1 MRGGDTA
8 GSGEVISRAL
18 RSLARLIPTGDRGWS
33 VVVVLDDQPSMAVWA
48 ETVEGFLTA
57 LRSSEVFADVVAF
70 PVDTSTADPGLIS
83 KGAAGQWPA
92 DNERWVVLVLTDGTG
107 AAWHSDAMLPLVHQW
122 GQRHPLALIHLLPQQ
137 QWYRTGVR
145 PRRLH
150 LQPPA
155 PGAAN
160 AALTWRL
167 RDAVPEALDDYSP
180 PAGSVPAPVL
190 EAHPHW
196 LLAWTRLL
204 LGEPATL
211 PAVLAPPAPPRG
223 LPAYEQE
230 PAPDARTRVREFTS
244 WATPTALTLATH
256 LAAAPL
262 NLPVI
267 RLVQRELVPDSG
279 PSHLAEILNSGLLHP
294 VAPRS
299 QVADA
304 GRVTFEFERGVRA
317 ELLAVG
323 RRADAVRV
331 LRVVHKHLGASV
343 PAVRGLSHAIDD
355 PDTAPLLP
363 VTPENEPFVRVERT
377 VLRALSGRYLARS
390 RRLDLALG
398 SEGTAAGT
406 SGNTT
411 TANGPRPVTMTT
423 PAVADEQTP
432 TRSGGSG
439 VSSSTVAEV
448 AESATPERPANRAPL
463 IWGNVPPRNPN
474 FTGRESLLDD
484 LHDRMRSGTTA
495 VLPQALHGM
504 GGVGK
509 SQLAVEYVYR
519 HQGDYDL
526 VWWIPSERTTQVAAE
541 LVELAQRMDLPVGPE
556 ANTAVPAVREAL
568 RLGQPYARWLLVF
581 DNAES
586 PEAIRR
592 FFPSGGP
599 GSIMVTSRNPQWAN
613 IARPLEVDVF
623 SRSESIELLRNR
635 GPELEEEAADRLAEA
650 LGDLPLALEQAAAWR
665 AETGMPADEYL
676 RLFEEKRTELLEVSP
691 PLDYQL
697 PVAAAWN
704 VSLDRL
710 SLSHLAAL
718 RLLQV
723 CSFFAPEPI
732 PRTMI
737 AGARSADIHPEL
749 NEALRDPMR
758 LNKAIRDINRYALAK
773 IDHRTNSIQMHRLIQ
788 AVLIDRMSE
797 SERESMRRSAHLLLA
812 SNDRNDPNSPANWRT
827 YAELYPHLMAS
838 EAFHSPDPWVQQLV
852 DNVAMYLYWWGDHDS
867 AHDLSQRAYQSRR
880 ERLGP
885 EHPSALRIGRWLGFM
900 LFVLGRFAEAAR
912 LNAELLADHQRA
924 TSDDTE
930 ELLAAIGAVAADRR
944 VAGDFK
950 SALEIDEDL
959 YQRHVRALGMEDP
972 ATLNAAH
979 NLAVSV
985 RLNGDLAR
993 ARQIDEE
1000 NWQRRVR
1007 LFGEYHTVTLESTRN
1022 LIIDRRELGEYV
1034 AARAAAQDVVDRL
1047 RQQLS
1052 PGHPQTLRAL
1062 RSLSSAIRK
1071 AGDHR
1076 AALEVSEEVREAF
1089 ATRYG
1094 EDHPD
1099 TVAATLNLSID
1110 LRQVGELDSAV
1121 QVGEQAHQ
1129 RYRQLVG
1136 DDHPHTVAATL
1147 NLAVTQRLRGNVAL
1161 ARRLNEEGLAL
1172 LLERFDPDHPLCLGA
1187 SINLASDLYAQG
1199 EFAAAYERDR
1209 ETAER
1214 LRRVFGEDHPTTLIC
1229 LGNLAMDLQ
1238 ALGREEEARE
1248 VHADAVARLRAHLG
1262 SDHPATVVVED
1273 LTVRGNCDLDPMP
1286 L

>member
-1 MRGGDTA
+1 MY
-8 GSGEVISRAL
+8 SS
-18 RSLARLIPTGDRGWS
+18 
-33 VVVVLDDQPSMAVWA
+33 
-48 ETVEGFLTA
+48 TVE
-57 LRSSEVFADVVAF
+57 
-70 PVDTSTADPGLIS
+70 
-83 KGAAGQWPA
+83 AA
-92 DNERWVVLVLTDGTG
+92 ES
-107 AAWHSDAMLPLVHQW
+107 AA
-122 GQRHPLALIHLLPQQ
+122 
-137 QWYRTGVR
+137 T
-145 PRRLH
+145 
-150 LQPPA
+150 
-155 PGAAN
+155 
-160 AALTWRL
+160 
-167 RDAVPEALDDYSP
+167 E
-180 PAGSVPAPVL
+180 
-190 EAHPHW
+190 
-196 LLAWTRLL
+196 
-204 LGEPATL
+204 
-211 PAVLAPPAPPRG
+211 
-223 LPAYEQE
+223 
-230 PAPDARTRVREFTS
+230 
-244 WATPTALTLATH
+244 
-256 LAAAPL
+256 
-262 NLPVI
+262 
-267 RLVQRELVPDSG
+267 
-279 PSHLAEILNSGLLHP
+279 
-294 VAPRS
+294 
-299 QVADA
+299 
-304 GRVTFEFERGVRA
+304 
-317 ELLAVG
+317 
-323 RRADAVRV
+323 
-331 LRVVHKHLGASV
+331 
-343 PAVRGLSHAIDD
+343 
-355 PDTAPLLP
+355 
-363 VTPENEPFVRVERT
+363 
-377 VLRALSGRYLARS
+377 
-390 RRLDLALG
+390 
-398 SEGTAAGT
+398 
-406 SGNTT
+406 
-411 TANGPRPVTMTT
+411 RPVT
-423 PAVADEQTP
+423 
-432 TRSGGSG
+432 
-439 VSSSTVAEV
+439 
-448 AESATPERPANRAPL
+448 RAPI

-474 FTGRESLLDD
+474 FTGREDLLAQ
-484 LHDRMRSGTTA
+484 LHERMRTGTTA

-519 HQGDYDL
+519 HQGEYDL
-526 VWWIPSERTTQVAAE
+526 IWWIPSERPAQVSAE
-541 LVELAQRMDLPVGPE
+541 LVELAQRMNLPVGPE

-568 RLGQPYARWLLVF
+568 RLGRPYANWLLVF

-623 SRSESIELLRNR
+623 SREESVELLRNR
-635 GPELEEEAADRLAEA
+635 GPELDEGSADRLAEA

-665 AETGMPADEYL
+665 AETGMTADEYL

-710 SLSHLAAL
+710 VISHLAAL

-737 AGARSADIHPEL
+737 AGARAADIHPEL

-797 SERESMRRSAHLLLA
+797 QERESMRRSAHLLLA

-838 EAFHSPDPWVQQLV
+838 EAYHSSEPWVQQLV
-852 DNVAMYLYWWGDHDS
+852 DNEAMYLYWWGDHDA
-867 AHDLSQRAYQSRR
+867 AHDLSARAYQSRR
-880 ERLGP
+880 QRLGA
-885 EHPSALRIGRWLGFM
+885 EHPATLRVGRWLGFM
-900 LFVLGRFAEAAR
+900 LFVLGQFGEAAR
-912 LNAELLADHQRA
+912 FNAALLADHQRA
-924 TSDDTE
+924 SGEDSE
-930 ELLAAIGAVAADRR
+930 ELLSAIGAVAADRR

-950 SALEIDEDL
+950 GALEIDEDL

-993 ARQIDEE
+993 AKRIDEE

-1007 LFGEYHTVTLESTRN
+1007 LFGEDHTVTLESTRN

-1076 AALEVSEEVREAF
+1076 TALEVSEEVREAF
-1089 ATRYG
+1089 LTRYG
-1094 EDHPD
+1094 ENHPD

-1110 LRQVGELDSAV
+1110 LRQVGELDAAA

-1136 DDHPHTVAATL
+1136 DHHPHTVAASL

-1161 ARRLNEEGLAL
+1161 ARRLNEEGLAV
-1172 LLERFDPDHPLCLGA
+1172 LLETLGPDHPLCLAGG
-1187 SINLASDLYAQG
+1187 INLASDLYAQG
-1199 EFAAAYERDR
+1199 EFAAACERDQ

-1214 LRRVFGEDHPTTLIC
+1214 LRRVLGENHPTTLVC
-1229 LGNLAMDLQ
+1229 LGNLAMDLV

-1248 VHADAVARLRAHLG
+1248 VHADAVARLRATLG
-1262 SDHPATVVVED
+1262 TDHPATVVTDD
-1273 LTVRGNCDLDPMP
+1273 LTVRANCDLDPMP